1 MCMYDKQES
10 IPVGCVPLT
19 SVATTRCQYQW
30 GEVGPQVH
38 KFEQV
43 SSDDH
48 QMSVAGGGYG
58 QGQGVGLSR
67 RWWGGVGWVYPEEV
81 GWRLVCPERGT
92 SYHATY
98 PMTHMMLPTPS
109 LGQTHN
115 CENITFPQLLLRA
128 VNI

>member
-48 QMSVAGGGYG
+48 QMSVAG
-58 QGQGVGLSR
+58 VGMAKGR
-67 RWWGGVGWVYPEEV
+67 GWVCPEGGGVGVEV
-81 GWRLVCPERGT
+81 GMSREGYPLPCDLSHDAYDV
-92 SYHATY
+92 TY
-98 PMTHMMLPTPS
+98 PLTRTD
-109 LGQTHN
+109 T
-115 CENITFPQLLLRA
+115 QL
-128 VNI
+128 